1 MTAKSEPVSTE
12 LTRSIRQDLER
23 FHRGAQLTFDR
34 EDILDVLDMY
44 ERSIANRADL
54 ATENERLR
62 AQVAAFEDDW
72 QKRHLGVIEDN
83 DRLRAAAQAVID
95 CPLLKD
101 SCDEWRA
108 LRDAIA
114 SEAQL

>member
-54 ATENERLR
+54 AAENEWLKVGVQRKTEEVETAMSEVERLR
-62 AQVAAFEDDW
+62 AALAGLLDVGNLSGEAFDRRVAAAREA
-72 QKRHLGVIEDN
+72 LGNHKE
-83 DRLRAAAQAVID
+83 
-95 CPLLKD
+95 
-101 SCDEWRA
+101 
-108 LRDAIA
+108 
-114 SEAQL
+114 